1 MRKDMEIMNELDVF
15 LRAGSI
21 AVIGATER
29 PGSWGSFIMGGLLS
43 VDYSG
48 KIYPVNNRAERVFG
62 LPAFKDVREI
72 DGPVDLA
79 VMTIPEEYVEEAI
92 TSCGQKQVKG
102 ITIVTAGFAE
112 TSEEGKA
119 KQKAIVELA
128 HSYGMRL
135 LGPNVSGSFNLH
147 AEFNPSAAR
156 QGSVM
161 PTALAAVCQG
171 GFAFYDLLNSG
182 YSRGMGVGKF
192 VHTGN
197 ECDLTVTDFLEY
209 FGEDSEVK
217 GILMYLETIRDG
229 KRFIHIASEVTKTK
243 PIVIYKGGRT
253 PGSSRAAQSHTGAL
267 SGTKEI
273 YEGLF
278 NQAGITISPT
288 MEILVP
294 LGHALIERPPM
305 RGRRVALVTLGG
317 SWGVALSDSLEEE
330 GLFLPELSSK
340 VQKSLRSLGLPDR
353 ASTKNPVDMGAS
365 GLFTSVDLMLA
376 VGREILSSGDVDAL
390 ILHGVGRAGMLK
402 EDSPPQ
408 HGVFVDIEKRIIR
421 GYSELEKESD
431 LPVLIGTLPTL
442 FESQVVCDLNKEGI
456 RIDNRL
462 DEIAQ
467 LLSLMHDYWRR
478 RDGENLR

>member
-1 MRKDMEIMNELDVF
+1 MDLVSDLDVF
-15 LRAGSI
+15 LKAGSV

-48 KIYPVNNRAERVFG
+48 KIYPVNHRAECVFG

-72 DGPVDLA
+72 NGPVDLA
-79 VMTIPEEYVEEAI
+79 VLTIPEEYVEEAI
-92 TSCGQKQVKG
+92 ASCGQKQVKG

-112 TSEEGKA
+112 TSEDGKA

-128 HSYGMRL
+128 HSYGIRL

-147 AEFNPSAAR
+147 AEFNASAAR
-156 QGSVM
+156 EGSVM

-171 GFAFYDLLNSG
+171 GFAFYDLLTSG

-209 FGEDSEVK
+209 LGQDPEVK

-243 PIVIYKGGRT
+243 PIVVYKGGRT

-278 NQAGITISPT
+278 NQAGISISPT
-288 MEILVP
+288 MEILIP

-305 RGRRVALVTLGG
+305 RGRRVAIITLGG

-330 GLFLPELSSK
+330 GLLLPELSSK
-340 VQKSLRSLGLPDR
+340 VQKSLRSLGLPAR
-353 ASTKNPVDMGAS
+353 ASTRNPVDMGAS
-365 GLFTSVDLMLA
+365 GLYTSVDLMLA
-376 VGREILSSGDVDAL
+376 VGREILSSGDVDGL

-402 EDSPPQ
+402 GDSPPQ
-408 HGVFVDIEKRIIR
+408 HGAFVDIEKRIIR
-421 GYSELEKESD
+421 GYSELEKETD
-431 LPVLIGTLPTL
+431 RAVLIGTLPTL
-442 FESQVVCDLNKEGI
+442 WESQVVCDLNKEGI
-456 RIDNRL
+456 RIYNRL
-462 DEIAQ
+462 DETAQ

-478 RDGENLR
+478 KHDRSSH